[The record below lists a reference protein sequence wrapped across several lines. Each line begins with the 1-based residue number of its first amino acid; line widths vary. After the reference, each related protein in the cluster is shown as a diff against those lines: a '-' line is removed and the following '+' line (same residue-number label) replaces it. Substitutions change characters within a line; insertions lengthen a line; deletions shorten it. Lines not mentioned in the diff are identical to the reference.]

1 MAMAAS
7 RPHYAVLQQFISEM
21 AIHIRHHGPN
31 QMHPWIT
38 VDYIYQHLDM
48 VKAPTKFVFH
58 HIKPTYKHNNRKSK
72 PTINQFEDA
81 NEANTPTFSSDS
93 DTSFS
98 STSDQQ
104 SIPEETYF
112 VDENEQSVTLI
123 KFDPS
128 ISVFR
133 RRPNFSRLICD
144 ACGINGHP
152 ASTCY
157 RRGTLFL
164 DRDTQR

>member
-1 MAMAAS
+1 MDMAAS
-7 RPHYAVLQQFISEM
+7 RRHYAVLQQFISEM
-21 AIHIRHHGPN
+21 AIHNHHHGPN
-31 QMHPWIT
+31 QMHHWII

-58 HIKPTYKHNNRKSK
+58 HIKPTYKHNNRKST

-93 DTSFS
+93 DTSFT

-112 VDENEQSVTLI
+112 VYE
-123 KFDPS
+123 K
-128 ISVFR
+128 
-133 RRPNFSRLICD
+133 
-144 ACGINGHP
+144 
-152 ASTCY
+152 
-157 RRGTLFL
+157 
-164 DRDTQR
+164 